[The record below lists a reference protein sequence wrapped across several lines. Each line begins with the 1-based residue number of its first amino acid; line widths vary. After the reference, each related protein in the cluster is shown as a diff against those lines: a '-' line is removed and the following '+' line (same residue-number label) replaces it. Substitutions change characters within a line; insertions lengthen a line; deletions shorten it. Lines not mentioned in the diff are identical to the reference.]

1 MKNKLY
7 LLVCLLGMSLAGCN
21 NWLDVR
27 PDTEVYLDDMYSE
40 QQGFQDALTGAYLK
54 MKSFSTYGQ
63 TLMYGNIE
71 FLAQHWDYTSGSS
84 KEKLSRY
91 NYQDGGVQSAFESIY
106 SNLYSIIAAAN
117 LVLEQIDDKRDVFEQ
132 RMYEIIK
139 GEALAMRAFCHFDLL
154 RLFGPMPTQTDGSR
168 ILPYV
173 TTVGLDY
180 HEHHTYEAYTALLE
194 ADLLQ
199 ADSLLK
205 AIDPVIPSIALE
217 REEAEEELSIS
228 GEDFLLER
236 QIRFNYYAV
245 KGLEARFYLWLG
257 GADNQAKAHACAR
270 EIIDVVDENGANVFS
285 LGSASD
291 ISVGNYSFT
300 SEHILAIY
308 EYDLG
313 NMSDE
318 LFAES
323 SPFSKAR
330 NLVTSDLYTAGTT
343 DIRLN
348 IWQEFTAGNGSK
360 SYTIQKFKQP
370 TVTSTGITA
379 FPGTNQLPLIRL
391 SEMYFIAM
399 ECGTLAEANELY
411 EAFCLARDIPLV
423 EITNED
429 QLETILID
437 EYNKEFYGEGQA
449 FYAFK
454 RLAVEDILW
463 AQDPGNEESYVVPL
477 PLSEISYNN

>member
-7 LLVCLLGMSLAGCN
+7 ILVCLLAMGLSGCN

-27 PDTEVYLDDMYSE
+27 PDTEVYLDDMYSD

-54 MKSFSTYGQ
+54 MKSFNAYGQ
-63 TLMYGNIE
+63 CLMYNDLE
-71 FLAQHWDYTSGSS
+71 FLAQHWDYTSGSAD
-84 KEKLSRY
+84 EELSRY
-91 NYQDGGVQSAFESIY
+91 NYQDENVQAGFESIY
-106 SNLYSIIAAAN
+106 SSLYSIIAAAN
-117 LVLEQIDDKRDVFEQ
+117 LVLEQIDGKRNVFEQ

-154 RLFGPMPTQTDGSR
+154 RLFGPMPTKTDGSR

-173 TTVGLDY
+173 TTVGIDY
-180 HEHHTYEAYTALLE
+180 HEHHTYETYTALLE

-205 AIDPVIPSIALE
+205 AVDPVIPSIALE
-217 REEAEEELSIS
+217 REETEEELSVS
-228 GEDFLLER
+228 GEDFLQER

-257 GADNQAKAHACAR
+257 GADNKAKAYACAK
-270 EIIDVVDENGANVFS
+270 EIIDAVDEDGANVFS
-285 LGSASD
+285 LGTTSD

-313 NMSDE
+313 EMSDE

-330 NLVTSDLYTAGTT
+330 NLVTSDLFTAGTT
-343 DIRLN
+343 DIRLQL
-348 IWQEFTAGNGSK
+348 WAEFTAGNGSK

-370 TVTSTGITA
+370 AVTSTGVTA
-379 FPGTNQLPLIRL
+379 FSGTNQLPLIRL

-423 EITNED
+423 EITNEN
-429 QLETILID
+429 QLENILID

-477 PLSEISYNN
+477 PLNEVSYNN

>member
-7 LLVCLLGMSLAGCN
+7 ILVCLLGMGLAGCN
-21 NWLDVR
+21 NWLNVR
-27 PDTEVYLDDMYSE
+27 PDTEVYLDDMYSN
-40 QQGFQDALTGAYLK
+40 QQGFQDALTGAYLE
-54 MKSFSTYGQ
+54 MKSFNTYGQ
-63 TLMYGNIE
+63 QLMYGDIE
-71 FLAQHWDYTSGSS
+71 FLVQHWDYTSGSV
-84 KEKLSRY
+84 EEDISRF
-91 NYQDGGVQSAFESIY
+91 NYQDQNVQDGFESIY
-106 SNLYSIIAAAN
+106 SNLYSIIASAN
-117 LVLEQIDDKRDVFEQ
+117 LILEQIDGKRDVFEQ
-132 RMYEIIK
+132 WMYEIIK

-154 RLFGPMPTQTDGSR
+154 RLFGPMPTKTNGSR

-173 TTVGLDY
+173 TTVSIDY
-180 HEHHTYEAYTALLE
+180 HEHHTYGTYTALLE

-205 AIDPVIPSIALE
+205 AVDPIIPSIALE
-217 REEAEEELSIS
+217 REESGEELSIS
-228 GEDFLLER
+228 GKDFLQER

-257 GADNQAKAHACAR
+257 GADNQAKAYACAK
-270 EIIDVVDENGANVFS
+270 EIIDAAGENGVNVFT
-285 LGSASD
+285 LGTASD
-291 ISVGNYSFT
+291 ISAGNYSFT

-313 NMSDE
+313 DMSDE

-348 IWQEFTAGNGSK
+348 IWQEFTAGSGSK

-370 TVTSTGITA
+370 TITSTGGTV

-463 AQDPGNEESYVVPL
+463 AQDLGNEESYVVPL
-477 PLSEISYNN
+477 PLSEVNYNN

>member
-7 LLVCLLGMSLAGCN
+7 TLICLLGMGLAGCN

-27 PDTEVYLDDMYSE
+27 PDTEVYSDDMYSD
-40 QQGFQDALTGAYLK
+40 QQGFQDVLTGAYLK
-54 MKSFSTYGQ
+54 MKSFNNYGQ
-63 TLMYGNIE
+63 NLMYGDIE
-71 FLAQHWDYTSGSS
+71 FLAQHWDYTSGTTD
-84 KEKLSRY
+84 EDISRF
-91 NYQDGGVQSAFESIY
+91 NYQDQSVQAAFANTY
-106 SNLYSIIAAAN
+106 SNLYSVIASAN
-117 LVLEQIDDKRDVFEQ
+117 TLLEQIDGKRDVFEQ

-154 RLFGPMPTQTDGSR
+154 RLFGPMPTKTDGSR

-173 TTVGLDY
+173 TTVSIDY
-180 HEHHTYEAYTALLE
+180 HEHHTYETYTALLE

-205 AIDPVIPSIALE
+205 AVDPIIPSIALE
-217 REEAEEELSIS
+217 REETGEELSIS

-257 GADNQAKAHACAR
+257 GADNKTKAYACAK
-270 EIIDVVDENGANVFS
+270 EIIDAVDEDGANVFS
-285 LGSASD
+285 LGTTSD

-313 NMSDE
+313 EMSDE

-330 NLVTSDLYTAGTT
+330 NLVTSDLFTAGTT
-343 DIRLN
+343 DIRLQL
-348 IWQEFTAGNGSK
+348 WAEFTAGNGSK

-370 TVTSTGITA
+370 AVTSTGVTA
-379 FPGTNQLPLIRL
+379 FSGTNQLPLIRL

-423 EITNED
+423 EITNEN
-429 QLETILID
+429 QLENILID

-477 PLSEISYNN
+477 PLNEVSYNN